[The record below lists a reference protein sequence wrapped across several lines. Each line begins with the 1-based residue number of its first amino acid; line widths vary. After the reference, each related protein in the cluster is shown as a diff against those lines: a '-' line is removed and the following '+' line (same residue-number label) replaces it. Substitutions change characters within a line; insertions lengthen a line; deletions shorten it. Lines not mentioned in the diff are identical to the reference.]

1 MGSTVHLLVIDNRDS
16 FVYNVV
22 ELLRSLPELTF
33 EVIPE
38 GELELSSL
46 PEHDG
51 LILSPGPGVPS
62 EFPRMQALI
71 RAEAGIKP
79 ILGIC
84 LGHQALAEH
93 YGAELVQLPAPRH
106 GHASAL
112 VVIDPADRLVG
123 AIPTG
128 SLVGRY
134 HSWAVD
140 DASLPSCL
148 VPTAYCADAGE
159 GRVLMAMRHRT
170 EPVWSVQFHPESMIS
185 QEGAGYL
192 ERFVALIAA
201 GLGQGAR
208 FDQRI
213 DYVLP

>member
-71 RAEAGIKP
+71 RAEAGVKP

-93 YGAELVQLPAPRH
+93 YGATLVQLPAPRH

-112 VVIDPADRLVG
+112 VVIDPADSLVG
-123 AIPTG
+123 AIPTR

-140 DASLPSCL
+140 EASLPTGL
-148 VPTAYCADAGE
+148 VPTAYCADADE
-159 GRVLMAMRHRT
+159 GRVLMAMHHRT

-185 QEGAGYL
+185 EHGRAYL
-192 ERFVALIAA
+192 LAFATAVRAC
-201 GLGQGAR
+201 R
-208 FDQRI
+208 R
-213 DYVLP
+213 

>member
-1 MGSTVHLLVIDNRDS
+1 MDSTVHLLVIDNRDS

-71 RAEAGIKP
+71 RAEAGVKP

-93 YGAELVQLPAPRH
+93 YGATLVQLPAPRH

-112 VVIDPADRLVG
+112 VVIDPADSLVG

-140 DASLPSCL
+140 EASLPTCL
-148 VPTAYCADAGE
+148 VPTAYCADADE

-185 QEGAGYL
+185 EHGRAYL
-192 ERFVALIAA
+192 SAFATAVRAW
-201 GLGQGAR
+201 R
-208 FDQRI
+208 R
-213 DYVLP
+213 

>member
-71 RAEAGIKP
+71 RAEVGVKP

-93 YGAELVQLPAPRH
+93 YGATLVQLPAPRH

-112 VVIDPADRLVG
+112 EVIDPADSLIG

-128 SLVGRY
+128 RLVGRY
-134 HSWAVD
+134 HSWAVN

-185 QEGAGYL
+185 EHGRAYL
-192 ERFVALIAA
+192 SAFATAVRAW
-201 GLGQGAR
+201 R
-208 FDQRI
+208 R
-213 DYVLP
+213 

>member
-71 RAEAGIKP
+71 RAEAGVKP

-93 YGAELVQLPAPRH
+93 YGATLVQLPAPRH

-112 VVIDPADRLVG
+112 VVIDPADSLVG

-140 DASLPSCL
+140 EASLPTCL

-159 GRVLMAMRHRT
+159 GRVLMAMRYRT

-185 QEGAGYL
+185 EHGRAYL
-192 ERFVALIAA
+192 SAFATAVRAWP
-201 GLGQGAR
+201 R
-208 FDQRI
+208 
-213 DYVLP
+213 

>member
-71 RAEAGIKP
+71 RAEAGVKP

-93 YGAELVQLPAPRH
+93 YGATLVQLPAPRH

-112 VVIDPADRLVG
+112 EVIDPADSLVG

-140 DASLPSCL
+140 EASLPSCL

-185 QEGAGYL
+185 EHGRAYL
-192 ERFVALIAA
+192 SAFATAA
-201 GLGQGAR
+201 RAWR
-208 FDQRI
+208 
-213 DYVLP
+213 

>member
-1 MGSTVHLLVIDNRDS
+1 MASTVHLLVIDNRDS

-71 RAEAGIKP
+71 RAEVGAKP

-93 YGAELVQLPAPRH
+93 YGATLVQLPAPRH

-112 VVIDPADRLVG
+112 VVIDPADSLVG

-140 DASLPSCL
+140 EASLPTSL
-148 VPTAYCADAGE
+148 VPTAYCADADE

-185 QEGAGYL
+185 EHGRAYL
-192 ERFVALIAA
+192 LAFATAVRAW
-201 GLGQGAR
+201 R
-208 FDQRI
+208 R
-213 DYVLP
+213 

>member
-1 MGSTVHLLVIDNRDS
+1 MASTVHLLVIDNRDS

-62 EFPRMQALI
+62 EFSRMQALI
-71 RAEAGIKP
+71 RAEAGVKP

-84 LGHQALAEH
+84 LGHQALAEY
-93 YGAELVQLPAPRH
+93 YGAKLVQLPAPRH

-112 VVIDPADRLVG
+112 VVIDPADSLVG

-140 DASLPSCL
+140 EASMPTCL
-148 VPTAYCADAGE
+148 VPTAYCADADE

-185 QEGAGYL
+185 EHGRAYL
-192 ERFVALIAA
+192 SAFATAVRAW
-201 GLGQGAR
+201 
-208 FDQRI
+208 
-213 DYVLP
+213 P

>member
-71 RAEAGIKP
+71 RAEAGVK
-79 ILGIC
+79 
-84 LGHQALAEH
+84 
-93 YGAELVQLPAPRH
+93 
-106 GHASAL
+106 
-112 VVIDPADRLVG
+112 ADL
-123 AIPTG
+123 
-128 SLVGRY
+128 
-134 HSWAVD
+134 
-140 DASLPSCL
+140 
-148 VPTAYCADAGE
+148 
-159 GRVLMAMRHRT
+159 
-170 EPVWSVQFHPESMIS
+170 
-185 QEGAGYL
+185 GYL
-192 ERFVALIAA
+192 PRASGSRRALRRHAGAA
-201 GLGQGAR
+201 PCASPRPCLR
-208 FDQRI
+208 T
-213 DYVLP
+213 

>member
-71 RAEAGIKP
+71 RAEAGVKP

-93 YGAELVQLPAPRH
+93 YGATLVQLPAPRH

-112 VVIDPADRLVG
+112 EVIDPADSLVG

-128 SLVGRY
+128 SLIGRY

-140 DASLPSCL
+140 EASLPTCL

-185 QEGAGYL
+185 EHGRAYL
-192 ERFVALIAA
+192 SAFATAVRAW
-201 GLGQGAR
+201 R
-208 FDQRI
+208 R
-213 DYVLP
+213 

>member
-93 YGAELVQLPAPRH
+93 YGATLVQLPAPRH

-112 VVIDPADRLVG
+112 EVIDPADSLVG
-123 AIPTG
+123 TIPTG

-140 DASLPSCL
+140 EASLPTCL

-185 QEGAGYL
+185 EHGRAYL
-192 ERFVALIAA
+192 SAFATAVRAW
-201 GLGQGAR
+201 R
-208 FDQRI
+208 R
-213 DYVLP
+213 

>member
-71 RAEAGIKP
+71 RAEAGVKP

-93 YGAELVQLPAPRH
+93 YGATLVQLPAPRH

-112 VVIDPADRLVG
+112 EVIDPTDSLVG

-140 DASLPSCL
+140 DASLPTCL

-170 EPVWSVQFHPESMIS
+170 EPMWSVQFHPESMIS
-185 QEGAGYL
+185 EHGRAYL
-192 ERFVALIAA
+192 SAFATAVRAW
-201 GLGQGAR
+201 R
-208 FDQRI
+208 R
-213 DYVLP
+213 

>member
-71 RAEAGIKP
+71 RAEAGVKP

-93 YGAELVQLPAPRH
+93 YGATLVQLPAPRH

-112 VVIDPADRLVG
+112 VVADPADSLVG
-123 AIPTG
+123 AIHTG

-134 HSWAVD
+134 HSWAVNE
-140 DASLPSCL
+140 ASLPSCL
-148 VPTAYCADAGE
+148 VPTAYCADADE

-185 QEGAGYL
+185 EHGRAYL
-192 ERFVALIAA
+192 SAFATAVRAWC
-201 GLGQGAR
+201 Q
-208 FDQRI
+208 
-213 DYVLP
+213 

>member
-1 MGSTVHLLVIDNRDS
+1 M
-16 FVYNVV
+16 

-46 PEHDG
+46 PEHEG

-71 RAEAGIKP
+71 RAEVGAKP

-93 YGAELVQLPAPRH
+93 YGATLVQLPSPRH

-112 VVIDPADRLVG
+112 VVRDSADSLVG

-140 DASLPSCL
+140 EASLPTCL

-185 QEGAGYL
+185 EHGRAYL
-192 ERFVALIAA
+192 SAFATAVRAW
-201 GLGQGAR
+201 R
-208 FDQRI
+208 R
-213 DYVLP
+213 

>member
-1 MGSTVHLLVIDNRDS
+1 MGPTVHLLVIDNRDS

-62 EFPRMQALI
+62 EFPRMLALI
-71 RAEAGIKP
+71 RAEAGVKP

-93 YGAELVQLPAPRH
+93 YGARLVQLPAPRH

-112 VVIDPADRLVG
+112 VVIDLADSLVG

-140 DASLPSCL
+140 EASLPTCL
-148 VPTAYCADAGE
+148 VPTAYCADADE

-185 QEGAGYL
+185 EQGRAYL
-192 ERFVALIAA
+192 SAFATAVRAW
-201 GLGQGAR
+201 R
-208 FDQRI
+208 R
-213 DYVLP
+213 

>member
-71 RAEAGIKP
+71 RAEAGVKP

-93 YGAELVQLPAPRH
+93 YGAKLVQLPAPRH

-140 DASLPSCL
+140 DASLPSSL

-185 QEGAGYL
+185 EHGRAYL
-192 ERFVALIAA
+192 LAFATAVRAW
-201 GLGQGAR
+201 R
-208 FDQRI
+208 R
-213 DYVLP
+213 

>member
-38 GELELSSL
+38 GELEFSSL

-71 RAEAGIKP
+71 RAEAGVKP

-93 YGAELVQLPAPRH
+93 YGATLVQLPAPRH

-112 VVIDPADRLVG
+112 VVIDPADSLVG

-140 DASLPSCL
+140 EASLPTCL

-170 EPVWSVQFHPESMIS
+170 DPMWSVQFHPESMIS
-185 QEGAGYL
+185 EHGRAYL
-192 ERFVALIAA
+192 SAFATAVRAWH
-201 GLGQGAR
+201 R
-208 FDQRI
+208 
-213 DYVLP
+213 

>member
-46 PEHDG
+46 PGHDG

-62 EFPRMQALI
+62 EFPRMQTLI
-71 RAEAGIKP
+71 RAEAGVKP

-93 YGAELVQLPAPRH
+93 YGATLVQLPAPRH

-112 VVIDPADRLVG
+112 VVADPADHLVG

-140 DASLPSCL
+140 EASLPTCL

-170 EPVWSVQFHPESMIS
+170 DPVWSVQFHPESMIS
-185 QEGAGYL
+185 EHGRAYL
-192 ERFVALIAA
+192 SAFATAVRAW
-201 GLGQGAR
+201 R
-208 FDQRI
+208 R
-213 DYVLP
+213 

>member
-71 RAEAGIKP
+71 RAEAGVKP

-84 LGHQALAEH
+84 LGHQALAEY
-93 YGAELVQLPAPRH
+93 YGAKLVQLPAPRH

-112 VVIDPADRLVG
+112 VVIDPADSLVG

-140 DASLPSCL
+140 DASLPTCL

-185 QEGAGYL
+185 EHGRAYL
-192 ERFVALIAA
+192 SAFATAVRAW
-201 GLGQGAR
+201 R
-208 FDQRI
+208 R
-213 DYVLP
+213 

>member
-62 EFPRMQALI
+62 EFPRMQTLI
-71 RAEAGIKP
+71 RAEAGVKP

-84 LGHQALAEH
+84 LGHQALAEY
-93 YGAELVQLPAPRH
+93 YGATLVQLPAPRH

-112 VVIDPADRLVG
+112 VIIDPADSLVG
-123 AIPTG
+123 AIPMG

-140 DASLPSCL
+140 DASLPTGL
-148 VPTAYCADAGE
+148 VPTAYCADADE
-159 GRVLMAMRHRT
+159 GRVLMAMRHCT
-170 EPVWSVQFHPESMIS
+170 DPMWSVQFHPESMIS
-185 QEGAGYL
+185 EHGRAYL
-192 ERFVALIAA
+192 SAFATAVRAW
-201 GLGQGAR
+201 R
-208 FDQRI
+208 R
-213 DYVLP
+213 

>member
-71 RAEAGIKP
+71 RAEAGVKP

-93 YGAELVQLPAPRH
+93 YDATLVQLPAPRH

-112 VVIDPADRLVG
+112 VVIDPADSLVG

-140 DASLPSCL
+140 EASLPSCL
-148 VPTAYCADAGE
+148 VPTAYCVDAGE

-185 QEGAGYL
+185 EHGRAYL
-192 ERFVALIAA
+192 SAFATAVRAW
-201 GLGQGAR
+201 R
-208 FDQRI
+208 R
-213 DYVLP
+213 

>member
-71 RAEAGIKP
+71 RAEAGVKP

-84 LGHQALAEH
+84 LGHQALAEY
-93 YGAELVQLPAPRH
+93 YGAKLVQLPAPRH

-112 VVIDPADRLVG
+112 VVIDPADSLVG

-140 DASLPSCL
+140 EASLPSRL

-185 QEGAGYL
+185 EHGRAYL
-192 ERFVALIAA
+192 SAFATAVRAW
-201 GLGQGAR
+201 R
-208 FDQRI
+208 R
-213 DYVLP
+213 

>member
-93 YGAELVQLPAPRH
+93 YGATLVQLPAPRH

-112 VVIDPADRLVG
+112 VVIDPADSLVG

-140 DASLPSCL
+140 DASLPTCL

-185 QEGAGYL
+185 EHGRAYL
-192 ERFVALIAA
+192 SAFATAVRAWH
-201 GLGQGAR
+201 R
-208 FDQRI
+208 
-213 DYVLP
+213 

>member
-62 EFPRMQALI
+62 EFSRMQALI
-71 RAEAGIKP
+71 RAEAGVKP
-79 ILGIC
+79 SLGIC

-93 YGAELVQLPAPRH
+93 YGATLVQLPAPRH

-112 VVIDPADRLVG
+112 VVIDPADSLVG

-140 DASLPSCL
+140 EASLPTGL
-148 VPTAYCADAGE
+148 VPTAYCADADE

-185 QEGAGYL
+185 EHGRAYL
-192 ERFVALIAA
+192 LAFATAVRDW
-201 GLGQGAR
+201 R
-208 FDQRI
+208 R
-213 DYVLP
+213 

>member
-71 RAEAGIKP
+71 RAEAGVKP

-93 YGAELVQLPAPRH
+93 YGATLVQLPAPRH
-106 GHASAL
+106 GHASTL
-112 VVIDPADRLVG
+112 VVIDPADSLVG

-140 DASLPSCL
+140 EASLPTGL

-185 QEGAGYL
+185 EHGRAYL
-192 ERFVALIAA
+192 SAFATAVRAW
-201 GLGQGAR
+201 R
-208 FDQRI
+208 R
-213 DYVLP
+213 

>member
-93 YGAELVQLPAPRH
+93 YGATLVQLPAPRH

-112 VVIDPADRLVG
+112 EVIDPADSLVG

-140 DASLPSCL
+140 DASLPTCL
-148 VPTAYCADAGE
+148 VPTAYCADADE

-185 QEGAGYL
+185 EHGRAYL
-192 ERFVALIAA
+192 LAFAAALRAW
-201 GLGQGAR
+201 R
-208 FDQRI
+208 R
-213 DYVLP
+213 

>member
-71 RAEAGIKP
+71 RAEAGVKP

-84 LGHQALAEH
+84 LGHQALAEY
-93 YGAELVQLPAPRH
+93 YGATLVQLPAPRH

-112 VVIDPADRLVG
+112 VIIDPADSLVG
-123 AIPTG
+123 AIPMG

-140 DASLPSCL
+140 DASLPTGL
-148 VPTAYCADAGE
+148 VPTAYCADTDE
-159 GRVLMAMRHRT
+159 GRVLMAMRHCT

-185 QEGAGYL
+185 EHGRAYL
-192 ERFVALIAA
+192 LAFATAVRAWRRQLFPSIY
-201 GLGQGAR
+201 
-208 FDQRI
+208 I
-213 DYVLP
+213 P

>member
-71 RAEAGIKP
+71 RAEVGVKP

-93 YGAELVQLPAPRH
+93 YGAKLVQLPAPRH

-112 VVIDPADRLVG
+112 EVIDPTDSLVG

-140 DASLPSCL
+140 EASLPTCL

-185 QEGAGYL
+185 EHGCAYL
-192 ERFVALIAA
+192 LAFATAVRAW
-201 GLGQGAR
+201 R
-208 FDQRI
+208 R
-213 DYVLP
+213 

>member
-71 RAEAGIKP
+71 RAEAGVKP

-112 VVIDPADRLVG
+112 EVIDPTDSLVG
-123 AIPTG
+123 ASPTG

-140 DASLPSCL
+140 EASLPSCL
-148 VPTAYCADAGE
+148 VPTAYCADADE
-159 GRVLMAMRHRT
+159 GRVLMAMRHCT
-170 EPVWSVQFHPESMIS
+170 DPVWSVQFHPESMIS
-185 QEGAGYL
+185 EHGRAYL
-192 ERFVALIAA
+192 LAFATAVRAW
-201 GLGQGAR
+201 R
-208 FDQRI
+208 R
-213 DYVLP
+213 

>member
-71 RAEAGIKP
+71 RAEAGVKP

-93 YGAELVQLPAPRH
+93 YGATLVQLPAPRH

-112 VVIDPADRLVG
+112 VVADPADHLVG

-140 DASLPSCL
+140 EASLPSCL
-148 VPTAYCADAGE
+148 VPTAYCADADE

-185 QEGAGYL
+185 EHGRAYL
-192 ERFVALIAA
+192 SAFTAA
-201 GLGQGAR
+201 VRAWR
-208 FDQRI
+208 R
-213 DYVLP
+213 

>member
-33 EVIPE
+33 EVLPE

-71 RAEAGIKP
+71 RAEAGVRP

-93 YGAELVQLPAPRH
+93 YGATLVQLPAPRH

-112 VVIDPADRLVG
+112 EVIDPADSLVG

-140 DASLPSCL
+140 EASLPTCL
-148 VPTAYCADAGE
+148 VPTAYCDDAGE

-170 EPVWSVQFHPESMIS
+170 DPMWSVQFHPESMIS
-185 QEGAGYL
+185 EHGRAYL
-192 ERFVALIAA
+192 LAFATAVRAW
-201 GLGQGAR
+201 R
-208 FDQRI
+208 
-213 DYVLP
+213 

>member
-71 RAEAGIKP
+71 RAEVGVKP

-84 LGHQALAEH
+84 LGHQALAEY
-93 YGAELVQLPAPRH
+93 YGAKLVQLPAPRH

-112 VVIDPADRLVG
+112 VVIDPADSLVG

-140 DASLPSCL
+140 EASLPTCL

-159 GRVLMAMRHRT
+159 GRVLMAIRHRT

-185 QEGAGYL
+185 EHGRAYL
-192 ERFVALIAA
+192 LAFATAVRAW
-201 GLGQGAR
+201 R
-208 FDQRI
+208 R
-213 DYVLP
+213 

>member
-71 RAEAGIKP
+71 RAEAGVKP

-93 YGAELVQLPAPRH
+93 YGATLVQLPAPRH

-112 VVIDPADRLVG
+112 VVADPADHLVG

-185 QEGAGYL
+185 EHGRAYL
-192 ERFVALIAA
+192 SAFATAVRAWH
-201 GLGQGAR
+201 R
-208 FDQRI
+208 
-213 DYVLP
+213 

>member
-71 RAEAGIKP
+71 RAEAGVKP

-93 YGAELVQLPAPRH
+93 YGATLVQLPAPRH
-106 GHASAL
+106 GHASTL
-112 VVIDPADRLVG
+112 EVIDPTDSLVG

-134 HSWAVD
+134 QSWAVD
-140 DASLPSCL
+140 DASLPTCL

-185 QEGAGYL
+185 EHGRAYL
-192 ERFVALIAA
+192 SAFATAVRAW
-201 GLGQGAR
+201 R
-208 FDQRI
+208 R
-213 DYVLP
+213 

>member
-38 GELELSSL
+38 GELEFSSL

-71 RAEAGIKP
+71 RAEAGVKP

-93 YGAELVQLPAPRH
+93 YGATLVQLPAPRH

-112 VVIDPADRLVG
+112 EVIDPTDSLVG

-140 DASLPSCL
+140 EASLPTCL

-185 QEGAGYL
+185 EHGRAYL
-192 ERFVALIAA
+192 LAFATAVRAW
-201 GLGQGAR
+201 R
-208 FDQRI
+208 R
-213 DYVLP
+213 

>member
-1 MGSTVHLLVIDNRDS
+1 MGATVHLLVIDNRDS

-71 RAEAGIKP
+71 RAEAGVKP

-93 YGAELVQLPAPRH
+93 YGATLVQLPAPRH

-112 VVIDPADRLVG
+112 VVIDPADSLVG

-140 DASLPSCL
+140 DASLPTCL
-148 VPTAYCADAGE
+148 VPTAYCADADE

-185 QEGAGYL
+185 EHGRAYL
-192 ERFVALIAA
+192 LAFATAVSAWR
-201 GLGQGAR
+201 R
-208 FDQRI
+208 
-213 DYVLP
+213 

>member
-71 RAEAGIKP
+71 RAEAGVKP

-93 YGAELVQLPAPRH
+93 YGAILVQLPSPRH

-112 VVIDPADRLVG
+112 EVIDPTDSLVG

-140 DASLPSCL
+140 EASLPTCL
-148 VPTAYCADAGE
+148 VPTAYCADADE
-159 GRVLMAMRHRT
+159 GRVLMAMRHCT
-170 EPVWSVQFHPESMIS
+170 DPVWSVQFHPESMIS
-185 QEGAGYL
+185 EHGCAYL
-192 ERFVALIAA
+192 SAFATAVRAWS
-201 GLGQGAR
+201 R
-208 FDQRI
+208 
-213 DYVLP
+213 

>member
-71 RAEAGIKP
+71 RAEAGVKP

-93 YGAELVQLPAPRH
+93 YGATLVQLPAPRH

-112 VVIDPADRLVG
+112 EVIDPADSLVG

-140 DASLPSCL
+140 EASLPTCL

-185 QEGAGYL
+185 EHGRAYL
-192 ERFVALIAA
+192 SAFATAVRAW
-201 GLGQGAR
+201 R
-208 FDQRI
+208 R
-213 DYVLP
+213 

>member
-16 FVYNVV
+16 FAYNVV

-71 RAEAGIKP
+71 RAEARVKP

-93 YGAELVQLPAPRH
+93 YGARLVQLPAPRH

-112 VVIDPADRLVG
+112 VVIDPTDSLVG

-140 DASLPSCL
+140 EASLPTCL
-148 VPTAYCADAGE
+148 VPTAYCADADE
-159 GRVLMAMRHRT
+159 GRVLMAMRHRMD
-170 EPVWSVQFHPESMIS
+170 PVWSVQFHPESMIS
-185 QEGAGYL
+185 EHGRAYL
-192 ERFVALIAA
+192 SAFATAVRAW
-201 GLGQGAR
+201 R
-208 FDQRI
+208 R
-213 DYVLP
+213 

>member
-71 RAEAGIKP
+71 RAEVGVKP

-93 YGAELVQLPAPRH
+93 YGATLVQLPAPRH

-112 VVIDPADRLVG
+112 VVIDPADSLVG

-140 DASLPSCL
+140 DASLPSSL

-185 QEGAGYL
+185 EHGRAYL
-192 ERFVALIAA
+192 SAFATAVRAW
-201 GLGQGAR
+201 R
-208 FDQRI
+208 R
-213 DYVLP
+213 